1 MNSVENRGRR
11 LRPAITIAI
20 ASALIC
26 TASMAARL
34 FLPRTVLAADTAPD
48 VMATIGDHQVTRQEV
63 DTKVL
68 QSLGASELYDRRKQ
82 ALDALVDDYVVD
94 EAAKKAGLSRDAYLQ
109 HAAASPRVT
118 DDEARKFFDEHKTQI
133 QAQTN
138 NKTFD
143 QIKPLLMA
151 ALQRRQDT
159 EQRSQLISKLRADN
173 HVKVNLQEPR
183 VKVASAGHPANGGAK
198 APVTLVEFSD
208 FQCPFCR
215 AAENSLTAVRAKY
228 GNNVR
233 LVYMD
238 FPLSFHQH
246 SMDAA
251 KAGRCAAEQDKFWQF
266 HDALFADQSKL
277 GANDLKATAKKIG
290 LDSARFDSCLD
301 KGKYEAG
308 IRKDMAEGSALGVT
322 GTPTFFIN
330 GRELVGAQ
338 PPEKFNEIID
348 DEIARAKSPV
358 NEAKA
363 N

>member
-1 MNSVENRGRR
+1 MNSGEHRGRR
-11 LRPAITIAI
+11 LSPAMTVAI
-20 ASALIC
+20 ASALIWG
-26 TASMAARL
+26 ASIVAGAL
-34 FLPRTVLAADTAPD
+34 LPRAAYSADTAPN
-48 VMATIGDHQVTRQEV
+48 VMATIGNHQVTRQEV

-68 QSLGASELYDRRKQ
+68 QSLGASDLYDRRKQ
-82 ALDALVDDYVVD
+82 ALDTLVDDYIVD
-94 EAAKKAGLSRDAYLQ
+94 EAAKKAGMSRDAYLQ
-109 HAAASPRVT
+109 HAAAAPRVT
-118 DDEARKFFDEHKTQI
+118 DDEARKFFDQHKTQI
-133 QAQTN
+133 QAQTG

-143 QIKPLLMA
+143 QIKPLLVP
-151 ALQRRQDT
+151 ALQRHQDI
-159 EQRSQLISKLRADN
+159 EQRSQLIAKLRADN

-183 VKVASAGHPANGGAK
+183 VKVASAGHPANGAAT

-215 AAENSLTAVRAKY
+215 AAETSLNAVRAKY

-238 FPLSFHQH
+238 FPLSFHPH

-251 KAGRCAAEQDKFWQF
+251 KAGRCAGEQDKFWQF
-266 HDALFADQSKL
+266 HDALFTDQAKL
-277 GANDLKATAKKIG
+277 EVNDLKATAKKIG
-290 LDSARFDSCLD
+290 LDSARFDSCFD

-338 PPEKFNEIID
+338 PVEKFNEIID